1 VSAAETPR
9 PRPLRPLLGAL
20 VVFALLLLATGA
32 LRGGRELVAARARE
46 RALAAQAAAAEQR
59 IAALRYRIER
69 LNHDPATLE
78 RLAREELGYVRPGD
92 VVIVLPPAAG
102 APPAPPAPR
111 PRVQ

>member
-1 VSAAETPR
+1 MSAAESPR

-46 RALAAQAAAAEQR
+46 RALAVQASAAEQR
-59 IAALRYRIER
+59 IAALRHRIER
-69 LNHDPATLE
+69 LNKDPATLE

-92 VVIVLPPAAG
+92 VVIVLSPAAG
-102 APPAPPAPR
+102 PAAPAPPPAPR
-111 PRVQ
+111 